1 MNTKNKIIYSC
12 ILIVTYIFFVSFYWP
27 YIELPFNK
35 SEIPDTFITSIDK
48 NPLNDTFRF
57 VLFLF
62 PPLIIYIF
70 TLRKFN
76 KNILP
81 ISTFFYFNKDKNED
95 TFLKINEVF
104 LLYVFFI
111 AFIFLEFLQLDF
123 PNNKYLDTLHDGDY
137 LAAIKNHLAYGGF
150 WSSSFTVHGGEN
162 IFIPLMAE
170 FLFGTSITNLKYSIY
185 IFIFLIKFFSIILS
199 FQIIQ
204 LSKLSKNCKI
214 IFFTLLTFFILS
226 LSKYN
231 EIAYLNIRD
240 IFVLIFFIFLINLYL
255 KGPNFFNISI
265 ITFASV
271 FGFAFH
277 YDTGTY
283 LNFIIIIIF
292 FNFLFAKKIK
302 ILLILTFAYLINWI
316 LLINIFGLNEI
327 GIMFEQF
334 FQIANYI
341 DIIHGIEFPQ
351 PFFSIGDGEN
361 GTRATKTLILL
372 LMVGFITINVTLTKN
387 NYFSKNEKIFLII
400 LYIYSIISFKNALG
414 RSDGPHIMLSSD
426 WISILLF
433 FYFLH
438 YLFYKF
444 LNQIKFDN
452 NLSKKILYVGLL
464 IVISFN
470 LDLDKL
476 KNYKVGFEKN
486 LANKDKTFLTKE
498 REIIVKEISSFINNE
513 KCIQNFTKDLSLP
526 YLLNKPNCTS
536 FIAPWLAS
544 GKKFENKFISEL
556 KNKKV
561 KYVIFQSPAFIVDEI
576 KTSDRLVLVN
586 DYISKNYTEF
596 FNQKEYIIYK
606 LKK

>member
-1 MNTKNKIIYSC
+1 MNIKNKIIFSY
-12 ILIVTYIFFVSFYWP
+12 ILIVIYIFFISFFWP
-27 YIELPFNK
+27 HIELPVYKNNI
-35 SEIPDTFITSIDK
+35 SDSFITSIVK
-48 NPLNDTFRF
+48 NPLNDTFRYI
-57 VLFLF
+57 LFLF
-62 PPLIIYIF
+62 PPLIFNIF
-70 TLRKFN
+70 ILRKFN
-76 KNILP
+76 KDFLP
-81 ISTFFYFNKDKNED
+81 ISAFFYFNKDKDED
-95 TFLKINEVF
+95 TFLKFNEVF
-104 LLYVFFI
+104 LLYFLFI
-111 AFIFLEFLQLDF
+111 AFISLEFFQLDF

-150 WSSSFTVHGGEN
+150 WTSSFTVHGGEN
-162 IFIPLMAE
+162 IIIPIIAE
-170 FLFGTSITNLKYSIY
+170 FLFGTSITNIKYSIY

-204 LSKLSKNCKI
+204 LSKLRNNYKI
-214 IFFTLLTFFILS
+214 AFFILLTFFILS

-231 EIAYLNIRD
+231 ENAYLNIRD
-240 IFVLIFFIFLINLYL
+240 LFVLIFFIFLINLYL
-255 KGPNFFNISI
+255 KGPNFFNTFI
-265 ITFASV
+265 ITFAAV

-292 FNFLFAKKIK
+292 FNFLLAKKIK
-302 ILLILTFAYLINWI
+302 LLLILIFVYFINWI
-316 LLINIFGLNEI
+316 LLINIFGFNEI
-327 GIMFEQF
+327 SIMFEQY
-334 FQIANYI
+334 FQIAKNI
-341 DIIHGIEFPQ
+341 DIIHGIDFPQ

-361 GTRATKTLILL
+361 GTRATKILL
-372 LMVGFITINVTLTKN
+372 FLLLIGLITIKVTLTKN
-387 NYFSKNEKIFLII
+387 DYFSKNEKIFLII

-414 RSDGPHIMLSSD
+414 RSDGPHIMVSSD

-433 FYFLH
+433 FYFFH
-438 YLFYKF
+438 YFFYKF
-444 LNQIKFDN
+444 LNKIKFDN
-452 NLSKKILYVGLL
+452 NLSKKILHVGLL
-464 IVISFN
+464 IVIFFN
-470 LDLDKL
+470 FDLNRL
-476 KNYKVGFEKN
+476 KNYKAGFEKN
-486 LANKDKTFLTKE
+486 LANEDKTFLSQD
-498 REIIVKEISSFINNE
+498 REIIVKKISSFIHNE

-526 YLLNKPNCTS
+526 YLLDRPNCTS

-606 LKK
+606 LEK

>member
-561 KYVIFQSPAFIVDEI
+561 KYVIFQSPAFVVDEI
-576 KTSDRLVLVN
+576 KTSERLFLVN
-586 DYISKNYTEF
+586 NYILKNYTEF

-606 LKK
+606 LKN

>member
-27 YIELPFNK
+27 YIELPVNK
-35 SEIPDTFITSIDK
+35 SEIPETFITNIDK

-62 PPLIIYIF
+62 PPLIFYILI
-70 TLRKFN
+70 LRKFN
-76 KNILP
+76 KNTLP

-95 TFLKINEVF
+95 TFLKFNEVF
-104 LLYVFFI
+104 LLYIFFV

-162 IFIPLMAE
+162 IFIPIMAE

-204 LSKLSKNCKI
+204 LSKLSKNYKI

-231 EIAYLNIRD
+231 EISYLNIRD
-240 IFVLIFFIFLINLYL
+240 ILVLIFFIFLINLYL

-361 GTRATKTLILL
+361 GTRATKILL
-372 LMVGFITINVTLTKN
+372 LLLIVGFITINVTLTKN
-387 NYFSKNEKIFLII
+387 NYFSKNEKIFLVI

-444 LNQIKFDN
+444 SNQIKFEDN
-452 NLSKKILYVGLL
+452 FSKKILCVGLL

-470 LDLDKL
+470 FELDKL

-486 LANKDKTFLTKE
+486 LANKDETFLTKE

-561 KYVIFQSPAFIVDEI
+561 KYIIFQSPEFVVDEI
-576 KTSDRLVLVN
+576 KTSERLFLVN
-586 DYISKNYTEF
+586 KYILKNYAEF

-606 LKK
+606 LKN